1 MRRRPG
7 RGAVRHLRAVGRA
20 RRFGSQVT
28 GAGRL
33 ATLCVLGGGAACGPA
48 AELRHSD
55 PGYFVQTS
63 RVYAIGEVTASVDEW
78 GDELFLFGIMD
89 MEETDA
95 GYLLADASNHRLVLL
110 DRRLNLLG
118 TKGQEGDGPG
128 EYQFVES
135 MARADDHIVVLDQ
148 GINRVSYVGMDG
160 TFLSSVNVRPNPS
173 DVAYHP
179 DLGLLV
185 ADDRSP
191 HHYLSR
197 YRPRGGQVS
206 LAEIPTQFRDSDA
219 GAFRIRTDMVAV
231 AADGSIHVLDGLHL
245 ALASYASDGAYLQ
258 TAYLPE
264 PERTKRIE
272 RRDRRVKARGGPSV
286 VLGSHIATS
295 LQPLADG
302 RLFVRTSSVALDD
315 RPGLIVVGYV
325 LDPFSLEAT
334 PFTVATKDERALW
347 VRSKRVHFG
356 VETALLGAGNS
367 RGPQLAVTE
376 VKLVEH

>member
-1 MRRRPG
+1 M
-7 RGAVRHLRAVGRA
+7 RHLRAVERA
-20 RRFGSQVT
+20 HHLGSQVT
-28 GAGRL
+28 SAGRL

-48 AELRHSD
+48 AEPRHSD
-55 PGYFVQTS
+55 PDYFVQTS
-63 RVYAIGEVTASVDEW
+63 RVYAIGDVTASVDESD
-78 GDELFLFGIMD
+78 DELFLFGIMD
-89 MEETDA
+89 IEETDA
-95 GYLLADASNHRLVLL
+95 GYLLADAGNHRLVLL

-128 EYQFVES
+128 EYQFVTS
-135 MARADDHIVVLDQ
+135 IARADDRLVVLDE
-148 GINRVSYVGMDG
+148 GINRASYVGLDG
-160 TFLSSVNVRPNPS
+160 TFLSSVNIRPNPS
-173 DVAYHP
+173 DMAYHP

-191 HHYLSR
+191 RHYLSR

-219 GAFRIRTDMVAV
+219 GVFRLRTDMVVV

-264 PERTKRIE
+264 PERTKRLE
-272 RRDRRVKARGGPSV
+272 RRDERAKAMGGPSV
-286 VLGSHIATS
+286 VLGSSLATS

-302 RLFVRTSSVALDD
+302 RLFVRTSSMALDD
-315 RPGLIVVGYV
+315 PPGLIAVGYV
-325 LDPFSLEAT
+325 LDPFSLQAT
-334 PFTVATKDERALW
+334 PFTVATKDERAWW
-347 VRSKRVHFG
+347 VRSKSIHFG
-356 VETALLGAGNS
+356 VETALLGNANN

-376 VKLVEH
+376 VKIVEH